1 MSKKKKRNNRN
12 KKYNGTRRKTK
23 ESAKSSANKPEKD
36 VVEAL
41 EEEVTGAENQEVEVM
56 SSEELAAEETPS
68 RTKRRDKRVSPSRRR
83 TQKAGAKDDK
93 KGYIILALLAT
104 LIVLLFISMLALA
117 NRSGQQGNAGTSG
130 SPISSSAMT
139 ADQKAKEENKVTP
152 TNKSAEAK
160 QAVME
165 ADADTMNAYGL
176 YYDYANLSLN
186 QVVEAFMAEQGIDP
200 SQIAFSYKNT
210 KTNEQFAMNDTQPMT
225 AGSTYK
231 LPLNMLVMDEV
242 NKGKL
247 SLTERFDITNTDYE
261 YQGEHDNYVAAFGGS
276 MTIPEMQEYSLVYSE
291 NTPAYALAERLGGMD
306 AFYKKLNKYGES
318 KADIKTIQMEGNK
331 TTTDYYIQV
340 LDYLWKHQE
349 DYKDILHY
357 IGVSFPNLYYKGYLP
372 NLTIYQKPGYV
383 REALNVDAIVMEDT
397 PYMVAIY
404 TRYLGG
410 STEESSEVNAWGL
423 QQLEMLCYV
432 INEWHRVNMN

>member
-36 VVEAL
+36 VLEAL
-41 EEEVTGAENQEVEVM
+41 EEEVTGVENQEVEVT
-56 SSEELAAEETPS
+56 SSEEVAAEETPS
-68 RTKRRDKRVSPSRRR
+68 RTKRRDKPVSPSRRR
-83 TQKAGAKDDK
+83 TQKAG
-93 KGYIILALLAT
+93 
-104 LIVLLFISMLALA
+104 MLALA

-130 SPISSSAMT
+130 SPTSSSAMT

-186 QVVEAFMAEQGIDP
+186 QVVEAFLAEQGIDP